1 MNCAKS
7 IKIILPATIFIAFL
21 ILMIEAKKYNNEN
34 RNVYQEWQEFEEFLE
49 WKRMK
54 ENGNKMSIDFNDN
67 YNSDSIKNYG
77 KEDRRSQDPPP
88 VEDAVLMA
96 RFIVNQ
102 ADWTSVATISTR
114 KDIETFPTV
123 NLISFSDGRLGN
135 GSGIPYLYLT
145 PLDFTAKDLA
155 KDNRATLFMTLAQG
169 NYCRR
174 KIWDPMDPRC
184 ARVILTGKI
193 KTIKNDSPELDVAK
207 SAVFGRHPA
216 LENMPADHHFYFAKL
231 KMISIAVLDTF
242 GGPKYVN
249 VRDYLHPPTP
259 NITEE
264 FYKRVRTQQQ
274 DYASDSQE
282 AYNMKPMTNF
292 LNPTVQN
299 I

>member
-1 MNCAKS
+1 M
-7 IKIILPATIFIAFL
+7 ILRVSIFIAFL
-21 ILMIEAKKYNNEN
+21 ILTIEAKKYNNQN
-34 RNVYQEWQEFEEFLE
+34 GDKYRQWQEFEEFLE
-49 WKRMK
+49 WKKMK
-54 ENGNKMSIDFNDN
+54 EQREREGKWSIDFTDN
-67 YNSDSIKNYG
+67 SSDSIKNY
-77 KEDRRSQDPPP
+77 EREHRRSQDPPP

-96 RFIVNQ
+96 RYIVNQ

-114 KDIETFPTV
+114 HEIETFPTV
-123 NLISFSDGRLGN
+123 NLVSFSDGPLGN

-145 PLDFTAKDLA
+145 PLDFTSQDLTR
-155 KDNRATLFMTLAQG
+155 DNRATLFMTLAQE
-169 NYCRR
+169 NYCRE

-193 KTIKNDSPELDVAK
+193 KAIKNDNPEIELAK

-242 GGPKYVN
+242 GGPKYVS
-249 VRDYLHPPTP
+249 VKDYLHPPTP
-259 NITEE
+259 NVTEE
-264 FYKRVRTQQQ
+264 FYKRIRKQHQ

-292 LNPTVQN
+292 LNPIVHN

>member
-1 MNCAKS
+1 MNCAKN
-7 IKIILPATIFIAFL
+7 IKIILPASIFIAFL
-21 ILMIEAKKYNNEN
+21 ILMIDAKKYNNEN
-34 RNVYQEWQEFEEFLE
+34 HDVYREWHEFEEFLE
-49 WKRMK
+49 WKKMK
-54 ENGNKMSIDFNDN
+54 ENGNKVSIGFNGY

-77 KEDRRSQDPPP
+77 KEDRRSVNPPSP
-88 VEDAVLMA
+88 EDAVLMA

-123 NLISFSDGRLGN
+123 NLISFSDGQLGN

-155 KDNRATLFMTLAQG
+155 KDNRASLFMTLAQG
-169 NYCRR
+169 NYCRT

-193 KTIKNDSPELDVAK
+193 KAIRNDSPEMNLAK

-216 LENMPADHHFYFAKL
+216 LENMPADHQFYFAKL

-249 VRDYLHPPTP
+249 VKDYLHPPMP
-259 NITEE
+259 NVTEE
-264 FYKRVRTQQQ
+264 FYKRVRKQQQ
-274 DYASDSQE
+274 DYASDSKE